1 MIFLYPYPYKTF
13 VVVVSGV
20 VLLFVVMAVYMISRL
35 IWERSDKRFKQYMNR
50 ILVVCGIAGGV
61 FFFSGFAL
69 TMIKIHQ
76 VNQQLGF
83 RYATPE
89 TPEGE
94 PFILTK
100 VESGGTLERAGFKLQ
115 DQILLPAVDDLY
127 ALLVNNQGGAVEIPV
142 MREGEP
148 MMIAVQVPEMELL
161 AIKYW
166 PFNKY

>member
-76 VNQQLGF
+76 VNQ
-83 RYATPE
+83 
-89 TPEGE
+89 
-94 PFILTK
+94 
-100 VESGGTLERAGFKLQ
+100 
-115 DQILLPAVDDLY
+115 
-127 ALLVNNQGGAVEIPV
+127 GGAVEIPV